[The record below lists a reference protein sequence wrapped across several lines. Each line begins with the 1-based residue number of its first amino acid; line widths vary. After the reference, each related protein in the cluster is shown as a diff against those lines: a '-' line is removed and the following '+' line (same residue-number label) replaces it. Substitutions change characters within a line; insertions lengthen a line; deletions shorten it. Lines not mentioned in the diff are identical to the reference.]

1 MNAMRICLDLWMVLA
16 LIWLITSLRT
26 RRTQER
32 VDIASRLLYG
42 IPVILGFVL
51 MFDNHFPMSWLQS
64 NILPANVFP
73 RVLGVALTA
82 FGLAFAVWARFS
94 IGQNWSSAVSIKVE
108 HQLVRTG
115 PYAWVRH
122 PIYSG
127 ILLMMIGTAVVV
139 GQVRGVLATLVLW
152 SAFWVKSRM
161 EESFML
167 KTFGQDYTDYSRST
181 GALVPRIRPVRFS
194 PQMIPK

>member
-1 MNAMRICLDLWMVLA
+1 MDAMHICLDLWMVLA
-16 LIWLITSLRT
+16 MIWLIVSLRT
-26 RRTQER
+26 KRTQER

-42 IPVILGFVL
+42 IPVILGFGL
-51 MFDNHFPMSWLQS
+51 MFDNHFPVRWLQS
-64 NILPANVFP
+64 NILPANVFL
-73 RVLGVALTA
+73 RLLGVMLTA
-82 FGLAFAVWARFS
+82 VGLAFAVWARFS
-94 IGQNWSSAVSIKVE
+94 IGQNWSSAVSIKVG

-127 ILLMMIGTAVVV
+127 ILLMMIGTALVV
-139 GQVRGVLATLVLW
+139 GQVRGVLAPLVLW

-161 EESFML
+161 EEGFMR

-194 PQMIPK
+194 LR

>member
-1 MNAMRICLDLWMVLA
+1 MNAMRVCLDLWMVLA

-64 NILPANVFP
+64 NILPANAFL
-73 RVLGVALTA
+73 RVLGVTLTA
-82 FGLAFAVWARFS
+82 FGIGLAVWARFS
-94 IGQNWSSAVSIKVE
+94 IGQNWSSAVSIKVG

-127 ILLMMIGTAVVV
+127 ILLMMIGTGLVL
-139 GQVRGVLATLVLW
+139 GQPRGLLGTVVLW

-161 EESFML
+161 EERFML
-167 KTFGQDYTDYSRST
+167 KAFGPVYEDYSRST
-181 GALVPRIRPVRFS
+181 GALIPRIRSARYS
-194 PQMIPK
+194 PAP